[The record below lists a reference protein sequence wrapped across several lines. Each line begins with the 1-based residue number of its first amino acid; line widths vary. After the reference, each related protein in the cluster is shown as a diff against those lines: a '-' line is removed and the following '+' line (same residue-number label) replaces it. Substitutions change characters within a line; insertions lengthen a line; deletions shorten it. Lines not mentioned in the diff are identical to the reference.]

1 MISISV
7 LMNEYGLRHVL
18 RKSGGELF
26 EENGTPVGIKL
37 LDFWQWSS
45 SDLLCNTLRGRL
57 AEFLVA
63 SALGVAGGTRV
74 EWDAID
80 VISPSGVKVE
90 VKSSAYLQS
99 WKGKPSRITF
109 DIQHKLAWDW
119 DANSFPVNPVR
130 SAEVYV
136 FCLLDHQDSKSVDPM
151 NLNQW
156 RFFVIATK
164 ELETKLKQQKTL
176 SLATLQALNAK
187 EFKYSE
193 LAEAVELI
201 AKSA

>member
-1 MISISV
+1 MTSISV
-7 LMNEYGLRHVL
+7 LMNEYGHRYVL
-18 RKSGGELF
+18 RKSGEELF
-26 EENGTPVGIKL
+26 QEDGAPVGIKL
-37 LDFWQWSS
+37 LDFWKWSS
-45 SDLLCNTLRGRL
+45 SDLLSNTLRGRL

-63 SALGVAGGTRV
+63 SALGVAIGNRI

-119 DANSFPVNPVR
+119 DVNSFTANPAR
-130 SAEVYV
+130 TADVYV
-136 FCLLDHQDSKSVDPM
+136 FCLLDHKDPESVDPT

-156 RFFVIATK
+156 RFFVLATK
-164 ELETKLKQQKTL
+164 ELEAKLNQQKTL
-176 SLATLQALNAK
+176 SLTTLQSLNAF
-187 EFKYSE
+187 EVRYSD
-193 LAEAVELI
+193 LAEAVEL
-201 AKSA
+201 A